1 MPEYVYAL
9 HDFSPEND
17 DEVPFKAGERIEVIE
32 KDEAYGDGWWHGRN
46 LAGKTGL
53 FPQTYTAPA
62 PAASLTETS
71 ASMKEE
77 NFKSASNASLQPL
90 EEESEPEPSPH
101 APAIFVNGNEADGE
115 VMKATLTD
123 VQKAI
128 EQLGRNRTSSV
139 DGDGS
144 RSFSFTSS
152 RDTDRES
159 ETDYDLSDTESPDFD
174 DEGHHKNTRQRLAE
188 KARKAVEDA
197 EKLEMMMGGMSVGNR
212 SSAPPIEVEMSDES
226 EGEDDDVDED
236 YTRSSSFLRRHSAIE
251 EVDEDATEDNGT
263 APTHTPQP
271 HQDLTLPEQEGDDTE
286 ALTAT
291 APSFPALAA
300 TEDVTDA
307 RSISLPTPTS
317 PGFAHSESTI
327 STVIPTPVPVVTPT
341 PHALT
346 PPRAQTPAAA
356 RSPSPVR
363 ETLVALPS
371 PTASSFHSNSG
382 AFHFS
387 PHQSQHNSL
396 SSVPSSAPV
405 TAPASASEGN
415 QAQPQLSQ
423 KDAGPTKEKEKT
435 HPSEWTVEEVVEW
448 ARSKG
453 FGEDVCDKFTEQ
465 EITGDVLLELDVNLL
480 KNEIGIMAF
489 GKRVR
494 IANAIAELR
503 RPPSITYDEQPL
515 EHPPSPFAAS
525 QSAQRM
531 MNQSPQLYAQS
542 PHSINSQPYS
552 NPTHSRTQ
560 SQSQSHHSFPGSAN
574 SMSGFRDSFGSN
586 GALIAAA
593 GLLSPESAPHT
604 GDLLGSP
611 RSDEMFAG
619 MQERGPKFR
628 PAQLTLSP
636 SDSALNENVTAT
648 SQATEAEEDRAA
660 LSEGEA
666 SAGMTQSAR
675 RRLFGRSQDSAASGS
690 KDSRRSSLK
699 DGPSPTV
706 PDSQS
711 KETDEKVK
719 DGKDTVNGKSHARAR
734 KSIDAGKSGERLSI
748 FGGTFS
754 GMGKGRKPPPRYS
767 GANEE
772 TSAPPVDKSNSGS
785 SFHLP
790 RFATGPRKSS
800 ARPGSSS
807 GPKDKEKSSRDLLS
821 PIKDISKHDPTLLRK
836 RTSSYPGPNP
846 SADATVK
853 KRSTSD
859 SSPQTNGNTNGASK
873 ANGSGG
879 NDGPMSPLKPGQSIL
894 DQIGEPDHAGWM
906 RKKGDRYNSWKL
918 RYFVLKGPHMYY
930 LRSDSHAETKIKG
943 YINII
948 GYKVTVDEN
957 VNPGKYGFRIEH
969 ENDKTHFFSSE
980 EKTLIREWMKAIM
993 KATIGR
999 DYSKPVI
1006 SSVNIPTIPLMV
1018 AQAMNPAPRPPSPTA
1033 RDATQKALRRE
1044 NPNQLSSRDARVL
1057 MGLPASTDTKEER
1070 VKLES
1075 FFNSTTVD
1083 DVSKGPAPPRPSREA
1098 RRASVSQTL
1107 VQNVPIDDGLIEW
1120 ANSHLPSTLQI
1131 TDTSGSICGGLTIL
1145 RLAEAIKGRPSSPP
1159 VPDSAF
1165 PSDPG
1170 DDKLDGLFRL
1180 FDFLLDNDVKM
1191 GSVSINDIRQGK
1203 RDKVLQL
1210 LKALKAWE
1218 DKRKAIAQSIGKGAI
1233 QAGGFIAPPY
1243 SLPVAQ

>member
-1 MPEYVYAL
+1 MPEYVYAH

-53 FPQTYTAPA
+53 FPQSYTAPA
-62 PAASLTETS
+62 PATNGTEAAIS
-71 ASMKEE
+71 SGDEKA
-77 NFKSASNASLQPL
+77 APILNASLQPL
-90 EEESEPEPSPH
+90 VEESEPETSPQ
-101 APAIFVNGNEADGE
+101 APFIFVNGNEADGE

-128 EQLGRNRTSSV
+128 EQLGRHRTSSV
-139 DGDGS
+139 DGDGA
-144 RSFSFTSS
+144 RSFSFASTRDD

-159 ETDYDLSDTESPDFD
+159 ETDYDLSDTENAEFGD
-174 DEGHHKNTRQRLAE
+174 DGHHKSTRQRLAE
-188 KARKAVEDA
+188 KARKAVEEA
-197 EKLEMMMGGMSVGNR
+197 EKLEMMMGGMSAGNR
-212 SSAPPIEVEMSDES
+212 TSAPPIEVELSDES
-226 EGEDDDVDED
+226 EGEDEPDDD
-236 YTRSSSFLRRHSAIE
+236 YTHSSSFFRRHSAIE
-251 EVDEDATEDNGT
+251 EVDEDGATEGT
-263 APTHTPQP
+263 APAQTPQV
-271 HQDLTLPEQEGDDTE
+271 HQDLTLPEQEIDESD
-286 ALTAT
+286 AQTAT
-291 APSFPALAA
+291 APSFPPLPT
-300 TEDVTDA
+300 TENVPDA
-307 RSISLPTPTS
+307 KSISLPTPTS
-317 PGFAHSESTI
+317 PGFAHSQSTI
-327 STVIPTPVPVVTPT
+327 STVTPTLTPTPVSAIIPAPI
-341 PHALT
+341 ALT
-346 PPRAQTPAAA
+346 PPRASASAAA
-356 RSPSPVR
+356 RSPSPIRDPAV
-363 ETLVALPS
+363 VLPS
-371 PTASSFHSNSG
+371 PTASSFRSNSG
-382 AFHFS
+382 PFHFS
-387 PHQSQHNSL
+387 PNQSQHNSL
-396 SSVPSSAPV
+396 TSVPSSAPITATV
-405 TAPASASEGN
+405 TKSDSSKANSES
-415 QAQPQLSQ
+415 SQ
-423 KDAGPTKEKEKT
+423 KDSGQAKGKEKT
-435 HPSEWTVEEVVEW
+435 HPSEWTVDEVIEW

-453 FGEDVCDKFTEQ
+453 FGEEVCDKFTEQ

-503 RPPSITYDEQPL
+503 RPPSITYDDQPMDV
-515 EHPPSPFAAS
+515 PSSPFGGP
-525 QSAQRM
+525 QSVQRM
-531 MNQSPQLYAQS
+531 VNQSPQLYAQS

-552 NPTHSRTQ
+552 HPTHSRTQ
-560 SQSQSHHSFPGSAN
+560 SQSQSHHSFPGSAT

-586 GALIAAA
+586 GAFIAAA
-593 GLLSPESAPHT
+593 GLMSPESAPHT

-611 RSDEMFAG
+611 RSDELFVTS
-619 MQERGPKFR
+619 QEKGVKAR

-636 SDSALNENVTAT
+636 SESALNTSVTAI
-648 SQATEAEEDRAA
+648 SQPQETEEDRAA
-660 LSEGEA
+660 MSEGEA
-666 SAGMTQSAR
+666 STSMTQSAR
-675 RRLFGRSQDSAASGS
+675 RRLFGRSHDSAASGS

-699 DGPSPTV
+699 DGASPTSAV
-706 PDSQS
+706 IIVEDES
-711 KETDEKVK
+711 KGKDEKANEK
-719 DGKDTVNGKSHARAR
+719 DGKDGKETLNGKSHARAR
-734 KSIDAGKSGERLSI
+734 KSIDAGKSNDRLSI

-767 GANEE
+767 AASEDS
-772 TSAPPVDKSNSGS
+772 TTAPLVDKSTSSS

-790 RFATGPRKSS
+790 RFATGPRKPST
-800 ARPGSSS
+800 RPGSSS
-807 GPKDKEKSSRDLLS
+807 GPKDKEKGSKDLLS
-821 PIKDISKHDPTLLRK
+821 PHKEGSTRDPALLRK
-836 RTSSYPGPNP
+836 RTSSYPGPIP
-846 SADATVK
+846 SADAGTK
-853 KRSTSD
+853 KRSSSE
-859 SSPQTNGNTNGASK
+859 SSPHANGNRQSGTAKASS
-873 ANGSGG
+873 N
-879 NDGPMSPLKPGQSIL
+879 
-894 DQIGEPDHAGWM
+894 QIGEPDHVGWM

-980 EKTLIREWMKAIM
+980 EKAVIREWMKAIM

-999 DYSKPVI
+999 DYTKPVI

-1057 MGLPASTDTKEER
+1057 MGLPTSSDTKEER

-1075 FFNSTTVD
+1075 FFNSTSVED
-1083 DVSKGPAPPRPSREA
+1083 ASKGPAPPRPSREG

-1107 VQNVPIDDGLIEW
+1107 IQNIPIDDGLIDW
-1120 ANSHLPSTLQI
+1120 ANSHLPSSLQI
-1131 TDTSGSICGGLTIL
+1131 IDTNGAICGGLTIL

-1210 LKALKAWE
+1210 LRALKAWE
-1218 DKRKAIAQSIGKGAI
+1218 DKRKAIAQSIGKGAM

-1243 SLPVAQ
+1243 SLPVPP